1 MPLTWRER
9 LALRLRV
16 RYKFKRIYFTLLI
29 PLIAAILIISLA
41 LYLGFAAVPNLS
53 STPSVSP
60 QSSAAQ
66 QRLQAFYALFGNK
79 TAITG
84 ATSLGPSVNPHN
96 FDLVLVVALL
106 VALGPFAAD
115 TYRAE
120 RMRRRNEAD
129 FADFLFEM
137 SELIRGGIDPVKAVN
152 TLAEGDLGS
161 VTKQVRIAAKQM
173 QIGYTFE
180 QAMRNLSVSLHSS
193 LISRYVDL
201 VIQASYSGGGVSNLI
216 QRASADMS
224 TFISLEGE
232 KRAGLAQYTMIL
244 YVGQVVLVAL
254 AAILV
259 IQFVPELS
267 GISALTGGS
276 SSVTGGFLANSDIST
291 VPLERDLFFLCILNG
306 LFGGLVIGKVSE
318 GKIRHGVK
326 HSLILVLIA
335 FLAWSLVVVPAT
347 SGTGPTYPFRVV
359 SYDTQGPASL
369 PLPDPIVVQ
378 VNNTDGS
385 PAVAVLVLFNIAGPG
400 TNASVI
406 PSSVTTN
413 ANGMVSTTVILGNK
427 PGTYT
432 VGITVGSNTTAI
444 EILATTPPIGGG
456 G

>member
-1 MPLTWRER
+1 MPLSWRER
-9 LALRLRV
+9 LALRFRV
-16 RYKFKRIYFTLLI
+16 RYKFRRTYFTLVI
-29 PLIAAILIISLA
+29 PVIVAILVISLA
-41 LYLGFAAVPNLS
+41 LYLGLAALPNLS
-53 STPSVSP
+53 SVAGATP

-66 QRLQAFYALFGNK
+66 QRLQSFYALFGNT
-79 TAITG
+79 TAARAAV
-84 ATSLGPSVNPHN
+84 ATSLGPAINPHN
-96 FDLVLVVALL
+96 FDIVLVVGLL
-106 VALGPFAAD
+106 VGLTPFAVD

-120 RMRRRNEAD
+120 RRRRKNEAD

-161 VTKQVRIAAKQM
+161 ITKQVKIASKQM

-180 QAMRNLSVSLHSS
+180 QAMRNLSNTLHSS

-224 TFISLEGE
+224 TFIALEGE
-232 KRAGLAQYTMIL
+232 KRSGLAQYTMIL

-267 GISALTGGS
+267 GISALTSG
-276 SSVTGGFLANSDIST
+276 SVTGGFLSNSDITT

-306 LFGGLVIGKVSE
+306 LLGGLVIGKISE
-318 GKIRHGVK
+318 GRIKHGVK

-335 FLAWSLVVVPAT
+335 FLAWTLIVVPAT
-347 SGTGPTYPFRVV
+347 SGTGPSYPFRVV
-359 SYDTQGPASL
+359 SYDKSGPVSL

-378 VNNTDGS
+378 VNNTDGT
-385 PAVAVLVLFNIAGPG
+385 PASSVLVLFNVAGPG
-400 TNASVI
+400 NQAQVI
-406 PSSVTTN
+406 PSSVYTD
-413 ANGMVSTTVILGNK
+413 ANGMVQSQIILGNK
-427 PGTYT
+427 SGTYT
-432 VGITVGSNTTAI
+432 IGVTVGGNTTAV
-444 EILATTPPIGGG
+444 EIQATGTQGGG